1 MEEPEPG
8 SPLTA
13 FTITF
18 DALAAKEFITM
29 ASPERVISEGVTETL
44 VEPCLSRLASN
55 PSAVTLTAFK
65 PMASITN
72 EKFWVALPDIGTST

>member
-18 DALAAKEFITM
+18 DALADKEFIIK
-29 ASPERVISEGVTETL
+29 ASPERVISAGVTETL
-44 VEPCLSRLASN
+44 VDPCLSRFVSKPN
-55 PSAVTLTAFK
+55 AVTLTVFS
-65 PMASITN
+65 PIASTAN
-72 EKFWVALPDIGTST
+72 EKF